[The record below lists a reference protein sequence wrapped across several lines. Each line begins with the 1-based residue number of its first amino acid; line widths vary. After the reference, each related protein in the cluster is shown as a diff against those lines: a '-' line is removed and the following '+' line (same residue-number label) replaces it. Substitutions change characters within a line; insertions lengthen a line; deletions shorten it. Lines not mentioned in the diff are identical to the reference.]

1 MDEAADRLARRVAEL
16 AESLRVLE
24 SRVATLEGRSVPDG
38 GPSPVPAPAPAAA
51 PIAPPLTPLLPQTP
65 ETELPGVMALAGRA
79 LVLLGGAYLFRALT
93 DAHVLPAAA
102 GVALGL
108 LYAAVLLVLADRA
121 AGAGNSYL
129 ATAYAAV
136 STAVACPLAWEATSR
151 LGVFRPGTGV
161 AVLGAAG
168 TLLLLEG
175 ARRRLPAAAGL
186 AVLGVVGA
194 AYAILVSSFAL
205 EAVLA
210 LLLFAGAAGVS
221 VATFLGWPS
230 LAWPAALAADFLA
243 LMAGFIAGRAG
254 ALPENWASVSLATL
268 VALLVALP
276 VLSLGLTI
284 WRTVVR
290 KADPEVYDF
299 VQPSLGVLAGI
310 GAAALIGPRVGVSP
324 VALGVAVLAAAVLL
338 FALDTLRPVSRP
350 VSALQT
356 TTGAV
361 LVVAGGFLAVPE
373 PFRAAF
379 WSVAAVGAAAAFLR
393 IPRKT
398 RAVQTAVFVAASS
411 LAAGLLPG
419 AATFLVGGQGLVKPA
434 PLAAGLP
441 ALAAA
446 FVAYGILASRLAPGT
461 FRWREDLPAVA
472 VGTIA
477 VLDVATVFEGT
488 LERLL
493 FGGDVGGG
501 SALRTITI
509 SAAAVLLALLRR
521 RRFAAP
527 VGFLVYPLLAVG
539 GLRIVFF
546 DLMQG
551 RPATLFL
558 TFAVYGAA
566 LIFAPRLLRAAHR
579 AESAAG
585 SEDSATGS
593 GRAGTDGDDPIA
605 K

>member
-1 MDEAADRLARRVAEL
+1 MDEAASRLADRVAEL
-16 AESLRVLE
+16 ADSLRRLE
-24 SRVATLEGRSVPDG
+24 ARVAALEGSAADA
-38 GPSPVPAPAPAAA
+38 APAPVAAA
-51 PIAPPLTPLLPQTP
+51 PPPVVAEVPRPEPLGPQASAA
-65 ETELPGVMALAGRA
+65 EFPGFMALAGRA

-93 DAHVLPAAA
+93 DAHVLPAGI

-108 LYAAVLLVLADRA
+108 LYAAVLLVLTDRA
-121 AGAGNSYL
+121 AGSGNPHL

-136 STAVACPLAWEATSR
+136 STAVACPLAWEATTR

-168 TLLLLEG
+168 TLLLAEA

-186 AVLGVVGA
+186 AVLGLVGA
-194 AYAILVSSFAL
+194 GFAILISNFAL
-205 EAVLA
+205 EAVLG
-210 LLLFAGAAGVS
+210 LLLFAATIGVVAA
-221 VATFLGWPS
+221 TLRGWPE
-230 LAWPAALAADFLA
+230 LAWPGALAADFLA
-243 LMAGFIAGRAG
+243 LMAAFIAGRAG
-254 ALPENWASVSLATL
+254 GLPENWASVSLAPL

-276 VLSLGLTI
+276 VLSLSLTL

-290 KADPEVYDF
+290 KADPEVFDF

-324 VALGVAVLAAAVLL
+324 VMLGVAVLAAAVLL
-338 FALDTLRPVSRP
+338 FALDTLRPVSRQ

-361 LVVAGGFLAVPE
+361 LVVAGGFLAVPG

-379 WSVAAVGAAAAFLR
+379 WSAAAVGAATAFLR

-398 RAVQTAVFVAASS
+398 RAAQTAVFVAASS

-419 AATFLVGGQGLVKPA
+419 AADFLLGGSAPA
-434 PLAAGLP
+434 APSPLAAALP

-446 FVAYGILASRLAPGT
+446 LVAYAILATRLAPGT

-477 VLDVATVFEGT
+477 VLDIATVFEGS

-493 FGGDVGGG
+493 FGGGDPGGG
-501 SALRTITI
+501 SALRTITV
-509 SAAAVLLALLRR
+509 SAAAILLAGLRR

-539 GLRIVFF
+539 GLRIVLF
-546 DLMQG
+546 DLMHG
-551 RPATLFL
+551 RP
-558 TFAVYGAA
+558 
-566 LIFAPRLLRAAHR
+566 
-579 AESAAG
+579 
-585 SEDSATGS
+585 
-593 GRAGTDGDDPIA
+593 
-605 K
+605 

>member
-1 MDEAADRLARRVAEL
+1 MDDAASRLAKKVAEL
-16 AESLRVLE
+16 ADSLRTLE
-24 SRVATLEGRSVPDG
+24 ARVAALEGGSVPD
-38 GPSPVPAPAPAAA
+38 VAPAPVTAASP
-51 PIAPPLTPLLPQTP
+51 PIAPEVPRPEPLLPQAS
-65 ETELPGVMALAGRA
+65 EAEIPGFMALAGRA

-93 DAHVLPAAA
+93 DAHVLPAGA

-108 LYAAVLLVLADRA
+108 FYAAVLLFLADRA
-121 AGAGNSYL
+121 AGSGNPHL

-136 STAVACPLAWEATSR
+136 STAVACPLAWEATTR

-168 TLLLLEG
+168 TLLLAEA

-186 AVLGVVGA
+186 ALLGLVGA
-194 AYAILVSSFAL
+194 GFAILISNFAL
-205 EAVLA
+205 EAVLG
-210 LLLFAGAAGVS
+210 LLLFAGAIGVA
-221 VATFLGWPS
+221 VATLRGWPS
-230 LAWPAALAADFLA
+230 LAWPGALAADFLA
-243 LMAGFIAGRAG
+243 LMAAFIAGRAG
-254 ALPENWASVSLATL
+254 GLPENWASVSFAPL

-276 VLSLGLTI
+276 VLSLALTI

-290 KADPEVYDF
+290 KADPEVFDF
-299 VQPSLGVLAGI
+299 VQPSLGVIAGI

-361 LVVAGGFLAVPE
+361 LVVAGGFLAVPG

-379 WSVAAVGAAAAFLR
+379 WSAAAVGAATAFLR

-398 RAVQTAVFVAASS
+398 RAAQTAVFVAASS
-411 LAAGLLPG
+411 LAAGLLGGP
-419 AATFLVGGQGLVKPA
+419 AAAAPS
-434 PLAAGLP
+434 PLAAALP

-446 FVAYGILASRLAPGT
+446 LVAYAILATRLAPGT

-477 VLDVATVFEGT
+477 ILDIATVFEGT
-488 LERLL
+488 LERIL
-493 FGGDVGGG
+493 FDNDVGGG

-509 SAAAVLLALLRR
+509 SAAAILLALLRR

-539 GLRIVFF
+539 GLRIVLF
-546 DLMQG
+546 DLMHG
-551 RPATLFL
+551 RPATLVL
-558 TFAVYGAA
+558 TFAAYGAA
-566 LIFAPRLLRAAHR
+566 LIFAPRLLRAAHAR
-579 AESAAG
+579 EN
-585 SEDSATGS
+585 
-593 GRAGTDGDDPIA
+593 DPIV

>member
-1 MDEAADRLARRVAEL
+1 MDDAASRLAQRVAEL
-16 AESLRVLE
+16 ADSLRTLE
-24 SRVATLEGRSVPDG
+24 ARVAALEGGSVPDG
-38 GPSPVPAPAPAAA
+38 APAPVTAASP
-51 PIAPPLTPLLPQTP
+51 PIAPEVPRPEPLLPQAS
-65 ETELPGVMALAGRA
+65 EAEIPGFMALAGRA

-93 DAHVLPAAA
+93 DAHVLPAGT

-108 LYAAVLLVLADRA
+108 FYAAVLLFLADRA
-121 AGAGNSYL
+121 AGSGNPHL

-136 STAVACPLAWEATSR
+136 STAVACPLAWEATTR

-168 TLLLLEG
+168 TLLLAE
-175 ARRRLPAAAGL
+175 AAHRRLPAAAGL
-186 AVLGVVGA
+186 ALLGLVGA
-194 AYAILVSSFAL
+194 GFAILISNYAL
-205 EAVLA
+205 EAVLG
-210 LLLFAGAAGVS
+210 LLLFAGAIGVA
-221 VATFLGWPS
+221 VATLRSWPS
-230 LAWPAALAADFLA
+230 LAWPGALAADFLA
-243 LMAGFIAGRAG
+243 LMAAFIAGRAG
-254 ALPENWASVSLATL
+254 GLPENWASVSFAPL

-276 VLSLGLTI
+276 VLSLALTI

-290 KADPEVYDF
+290 KADPEVFDF
-299 VQPSLGVLAGI
+299 VQPSLGVIAGI

-361 LVVAGGFLAVPE
+361 LVVAGGFLAVPG

-379 WSVAAVGAAAAFLR
+379 WSAAAVGAATAFLR

-398 RAVQTAVFVAASS
+398 RAAQTAVFVAASS

-419 AATFLVGGQGLVKPA
+419 AADLLLGGPA
-434 PLAAGLP
+434 AAAPSPLAAALP

-446 FVAYGILASRLAPGT
+446 LVAYAILATRLAPGT

-477 VLDVATVFEGT
+477 ILDIATVFEGT
-488 LERLL
+488 LERIL
-493 FGGDVGGG
+493 FDNDVAGG

-509 SAAAVLLALLRR
+509 SAAAILLALLRR

-539 GLRIVFF
+539 GLRIVLF
-546 DLMQG
+546 DLMHG
-551 RPATLFL
+551 RPATLVL
-558 TFAVYGAA
+558 TFAAYGAA
-566 LIFAPRLLRAAHR
+566 LIFAPRLLRAAHAR
-579 AESAAG
+579 EN
-585 SEDSATGS
+585 
-593 GRAGTDGDDPIA
+593 DPIA

>member
-1 MDEAADRLARRVAEL
+1 MDDAAVRLAEKVAEL
-16 AESLRVLE
+16 AESLRSLE
-24 SRVATLEGRSVPDG
+24 ARVAALEGGSV
-38 GPSPVPAPAPAAA
+38 PAAA
-51 PIAPPLTPLLPQTP
+51 PAPVPVAALPVAPEAPPLTPLVPQAS
-65 ETELPGVMALAGRA
+65 EAELPGFMALAGRS

-93 DAHVLPAAA
+93 DAHVLPAGA

-108 LYAAVLLVLADRA
+108 LYAAVNLFLADRA
-121 AGAGNSYL
+121 AASGNPHL
-129 ATAYAAV
+129 ATAYAVV
-136 STAVACPLAWEATSR
+136 STAVACPLAWEATTR

-161 AVLGAAG
+161 AVLGAVG
-168 TLLLLEG
+168 TVLLAEA
-175 ARRRLPAAAGL
+175 ARRRLPAAAGV
-186 AVLGVVGA
+186 AMLGLVGA
-194 AYAILVSSFAL
+194 GFAILVSSFAL

-210 LLLFAGAAGVS
+210 LLVFAGVLGGA
-221 VATFLGWPS
+221 VATLRGWPG
-230 LAWPAALAADFLA
+230 LAWPGALAADFLA
-243 LMAGFIAGRAG
+243 LTAAFIAGRAG
-254 ALPENWASVSLATL
+254 GLPENWASVSMALL
-268 VALLVALP
+268 VTLLVALP
-276 VLSLGLTI
+276 VLSLALTI

-290 KADPEVYDF
+290 KADPEVFDF
-299 VQPSLGVLAGI
+299 VQPSLSVVAGI
-310 GAAALIGPRVGVSP
+310 GAAALVGPRVGVSP
-324 VALGVAVLAAAVLL
+324 VALGLAVLAAAVLL
-338 FALDTLRPVSRP
+338 FALDTLRPVSRQ

-379 WSVAAVGAAAAFLR
+379 WSVAAAGAATAFLR

-419 AATFLVGGQGLVKPA
+419 AAGFFLGGEAPAAPA
-434 PLAAGLP
+434 PLLAALP

-446 FVAYGILASRLAPGT
+446 LFAYAILASRLAPGT
-461 FRWREDLPAVA
+461 FRWREDLPAVV

-477 VLDVATVFEGT
+477 VLDIATVFEGT

-493 FGGDVGGG
+493 FGGSDPGGG

-509 SAAAVLLALLRR
+509 SAAAILLARLRR

-539 GLRIVFF
+539 GLRIVLF
-546 DLMQG
+546 DLMHG
-551 RPATLFL
+551 RPATLVL
-558 TFAVYGAA
+558 TFAAYGAA

-579 AESAAG
+579 GE
-585 SEDSATGS
+585 
-593 GRAGTDGDDPIA
+593 GDTSTE
-605 K
+605 

>member
-1 MDEAADRLARRVAEL
+1 MEDPVERLTTKVEELGATLRALEARVQSLERGTVPEAAPASATGGASSIAAE
-16 AESLRVLE
+16 
-24 SRVATLEGRSVPDG
+24 VP
-38 GPSPVPAPAPAAA
+38 
-51 PIAPPLTPLLPQTP
+51 PPEPLLPQAS
-65 ETELPGVMALAGRA
+65 EAELPGLMALAGRA

-93 DAHVLPAAA
+93 DAHVLPAEA

-108 LYAAVLLVLADRA
+108 LYAAILLVLADRA
-121 AGAGNSYL
+121 AGSGNPHL

-136 STAVACPLAWEATSR
+136 STAVACPLAWEATTR

-168 TLLLLEG
+168 TLLVAEA
-175 ARRRLPAAAGL
+175 ARRRLPSSAVL
-186 AVLGVVGA
+186 ALLGVVGA
-194 AYAILVSSFAL
+194 GYAILISTFAL
-205 EAVLA
+205 EAVLG
-210 LLLFAGAAGVS
+210 LLLFATTIGVL
-221 VATFLGWPS
+221 VATLRSWPG

-243 LMAGFIAGRAG
+243 LMAAFIAGRAEG
-254 ALPENWASVSLATL
+254 LPENWASVSFAPL

-276 VLSLGLTI
+276 LLSLALTL

-290 KADPEVYDF
+290 RVDPEVFDF
-299 VQPSLGVLAGI
+299 VQPSLGVVAGI
-310 GAAALIGPRVGVSP
+310 GAAALIGPRAGVSP
-324 VALGVAVLAAAVLL
+324 VALGLAVLAAAVLL

-373 PFRAAF
+373 PLRAAF
-379 WSVAAVGAAAAFLR
+379 WSAAAAGAATAFLR

-398 RAVQTAVFVAASS
+398 RAAQTAVFVAASS

-419 AATFLVGGQGLVKPA
+419 ASRFLVGGDTPRLQD
-434 PLAAGLP
+434 PLTAALP

-446 FVAYGILASRLAPGT
+446 LVAYAILASRLAPGT
-461 FRWREDLPAVA
+461 FRWREDLPAVV

-477 VLDVATVFEGT
+477 VLDLATIFEGT
-488 LERLL
+488 LERFLI
-493 FGGDVGGG
+493 GADDPGGG

-509 SAAAVLLALLRR
+509 SAAAVLLARLRR
-521 RRFAAP
+521 KRFAAP
-527 VGFLVYPLLAVG
+527 VGFLVYPLLLVG
-539 GLRIVFF
+539 GLRIVLF
-546 DLMQG
+546 DLMHG

-566 LIFAPRLLRAAHR
+566 LILAPRLLRTAPDPAAK
-579 AESAAG
+579 AKPGDAG
-585 SEDSATGS
+585 PS
-593 GRAGTDGDDPIA
+593 
-605 K
+605 